1 MCEGQINTMVVQFIV
16 RASKSLNSKFK
27 FGTAIS
33 TERSMVNE
41 HDEHMKFIKLFL
53 AYRSVQKSRL

>member
-1 MCEGQINTMVVQFIV
+1 MFAQAK
-16 RASKSLNSKFK
+16 ASTANLNSVQQFQQ
-27 FGTAIS
+27 
-33 TERSMVNE
+33 NE